1 MENKSR
7 VNVWTTLK
15 DRVNE
20 SLEDE
25 GKELRITLLE
35 IEQLSNTIEELS
47 SIKSDYHPDQ
57 LASSEASASIGQIQ
71 RNWNFVANIED
82 AIRKTNGQRLSLK
95 KKERDLRALCANL
108 EIEVKKYETL
118 EDRSL
123 SKYKKL
129 EASKEMKAADEI
141 STSFWLR
148 TKNDST

>member
-25 GKELRITLLE
+25 GKKLRITLLE

-47 SIKSDYHPDQ
+47 RIKSDYHPDH
-57 LASSEASASIGQIQ
+57 LASSEGSALIGQIQ

-118 EDRSL
+118 ENRAF

-148 TKNDST
+148 SKNDST

>member
-25 GKELRITLLE
+25 GKKLRITLLE

-47 SIKSDYHPDQ
+47 RIKSDYHPDH
-57 LASSEASASIGQIQ
+57 LASSEGSALIGQIQ

-108 EIEVKKYETL
+108 EVEVKKYETL
-118 EDRSL
+118 EDRAL

-129 EASKEMKAADEI
+129 AASKEMKAADEI

>member
-15 DRVNE
+15 DRVSG

-25 GKELRITLLE
+25 GKNLRITLLE
-35 IEQLSNTIEELS
+35 IEQLSNTIDELS
-47 SIKSDYHPDQ
+47 RIKSDYHPDH
-57 LASSEASASIGQIQ
+57 LASSEGSALIGQIQ

-108 EIEVKKYETL
+108 EVEVKKYETL
-118 EDRSL
+118 EDRAL

-129 EASKEMKAADEI
+129 AASKEMKAADEI

>member
-25 GKELRITLLE
+25 GKKLRITLLE

-47 SIKSDYHPDQ
+47 RIKSDYHPDH
-57 LASSEASASIGQIQ
+57 LASSEGSALIGQIQ

-118 EDRSL
+118 ENRAL

>member
-1 MENKSR
+1 M
-7 VNVWTTLK
+7 WTTLK

-25 GKELRITLLE
+25 GKKLRITLLE

-47 SIKSDYHPDQ
+47 RIKSDYHPDH
-57 LASSEASASIGQIQ
+57 LASSEGSALIGQIQ

-108 EIEVKKYETL
+108 EVEVKKYETL
-118 EDRSL
+118 EDRAL

>member
-1 MENKSR
+1 M
-7 VNVWTTLK
+7 WTTLK

-25 GKELRITLLE
+25 GKKLRITLLE

-47 SIKSDYHPDQ
+47 RIKSDYHPDH
-57 LASSEASASIGQIQ
+57 LASSEGSALIGQIQ

-108 EIEVKKYETL
+108 EVEVKKYETL

>member
-1 MENKSR
+1 
-7 VNVWTTLK
+7 VWTTLK

-25 GKELRITLLE
+25 GKKLRITLLE

-47 SIKSDYHPDQ
+47 RIKSDYHPDQ

-118 EDRSL
+118 ENRAL

>member
-1 MENKSR
+1 VENKSR

-15 DRVNE
+15 DRVSG

-25 GKELRITLLE
+25 GKNLRITLLE
-35 IEQLSNTIEELS
+35 IEQLSNTIDELS
-47 SIKSDYHPDQ
+47 RIKSDYHPDH
-57 LASSEASASIGQIQ
+57 LASSEGSALIGQIQ

-108 EIEVKKYETL
+108 EVEVKKYETL
-118 EDRSL
+118 EDRAL

-129 EASKEMKAADEI
+129 AASKEMKAADEI

>member
-25 GKELRITLLE
+25 GKKLRITLLE

-47 SIKSDYHPDQ
+47 RIKSDYHPDH
-57 LASSEASASIGQIQ
+57 LASSEGSALIGQIQ

-118 EDRSL
+118 ENRAL

-129 EASKEMKAADEI
+129 EATKEMKAADEI

>member
-1 MENKSR
+1 VENKSR

-25 GKELRITLLE
+25 GKKLRITLLE

-47 SIKSDYHPDQ
+47 RIKSDYHPDH
-57 LASSEASASIGQIQ
+57 LASSEGSALIGQIQ

-118 EDRSL
+118 ENRAL

>member
-25 GKELRITLLE
+25 GKKLRITLLE

-47 SIKSDYHPDQ
+47 RIKSDYHPDQ

-108 EIEVKKYETL
+108 EVEVKKYETL
-118 EDRSL
+118 EDRAL

>member
-25 GKELRITLLE
+25 GKKLRITLLE
-35 IEQLSNTIEELS
+35 IEQLSNTIDELS
-47 SIKSDYHPDQ
+47 RIKSDYHPDH
-57 LASSEASASIGQIQ
+57 LASSEGSALIGQIQ

-118 EDRSL
+118 ENRAL

>member
-1 MENKSR
+1 
-7 VNVWTTLK
+7 
-15 DRVNE
+15 
-20 SLEDE
+20 
-25 GKELRITLLE
+25 
-35 IEQLSNTIEELS
+35 
-47 SIKSDYHPDQ
+47 
-57 LASSEASASIGQIQ
+57 
-71 RNWNFVANIED
+71 
-82 AIRKTNGQRLSLK
+82 LK

-118 EDRSL
+118 ENRAL

>member
-7 VNVWTTLK
+7 ANVWTTLK

-25 GKELRITLLE
+25 GKKLRITLLE

-47 SIKSDYHPDQ
+47 RIKSDYHPDH
-57 LASSEASASIGQIQ
+57 LASSEGSALIGQIQ

-118 EDRSL
+118 ENRAL

>member
-25 GKELRITLLE
+25 GKKLRITLLE

-47 SIKSDYHPDQ
+47 RIKSDYHPDQ

>member
-25 GKELRITLLE
+25 GKKLRITLLE

-47 SIKSDYHPDQ
+47 RIKSDYHPDQ

-108 EIEVKKYETL
+108 EVEVKKYGTL

-129 EASKEMKAADEI
+129 EAIKEMKAADEI

>member
-25 GKELRITLLE
+25 GKKLRITLLE
-35 IEQLSNTIEELS
+35 IEQLSNNIEELS
-47 SIKSDYHPDQ
+47 RIKSDYHPDH
-57 LASSEASASIGQIQ
+57 LASSEGSALIGQIQ

-118 EDRSL
+118 ENRAL

>member
-1 MENKSR
+1 VENKSR

-25 GKELRITLLE
+25 GKKLRITLLE

-47 SIKSDYHPDQ
+47 RIKSDYHPDQ

-108 EIEVKKYETL
+108 EVEVKKYETL
-118 EDRSL
+118 EDRAL

>member
-25 GKELRITLLE
+25 GKKLRITLLE
-35 IEQLSNTIEELS
+35 IEQLSNTIDELS
-47 SIKSDYHPDQ
+47 RIKSDYHPDH
-57 LASSEASASIGQIQ
+57 LASSEGSALIGQIQ

-108 EIEVKKYETL
+108 EVEVKKYETL
-118 EDRSL
+118 EDRAL

-141 STSFWLR
+141 STFFWLR

>member
-25 GKELRITLLE
+25 GKKLRITLLE
-35 IEQLSNTIEELS
+35 IEQLSNTIDELS
-47 SIKSDYHPDQ
+47 RIKSDYHPDH
-57 LASSEASASIGQIQ
+57 LASSEGSALIGQIQ

-108 EIEVKKYETL
+108 EVEVKKYETL
-118 EDRSL
+118 EDRAL

>member
-25 GKELRITLLE
+25 GKKLRITLLE

-47 SIKSDYHPDQ
+47 RIKSDYHPDH
-57 LASSEASASIGQIQ
+57 LALSEGSALIGQIQ

-118 EDRSL
+118 ENRAL

>member
-25 GKELRITLLE
+25 GKKLRITLLE

-47 SIKSDYHPDQ
+47 RIKSDYHPDH
-57 LASSEASASIGQIQ
+57 LASSEGSALIGQIQ

-108 EIEVKKYETL
+108 EVEVKKYETL
-118 EDRSL
+118 EDRAL

>member
-15 DRVNE
+15 DRVKE

-25 GKELRITLLE
+25 GKKLRITLLE

-47 SIKSDYHPDQ
+47 RIKSDYHPDH
-57 LASSEASASIGQIQ
+57 LSSSEGSALIGQIQ

-95 KKERDLRALCANL
+95 KKERALRVSCANL
-108 EIEVKKYETL
+108 EVEVKKYQTL
-118 EDRSL
+118 EDRAL
-123 SKYKKL
+123 SKYKKS
-129 EASKEMKAADEI
+129 EARKEMKAADEI

>member
-25 GKELRITLLE
+25 GKKLRITLLE

-47 SIKSDYHPDQ
+47 RIKSDYHPDH
-57 LASSEASASIGQIQ
+57 LASSEGSALIGQIQ

-141 STSFWLR
+141 STFFWLR

>member
-25 GKELRITLLE
+25 GKKLRITLLE
-35 IEQLSNTIEELS
+35 IEQLSNAIEELS
-47 SIKSDYHPDQ
+47 RIKSDYHPDH
-57 LASSEASASIGQIQ
+57 LASSEGSALIGQIQ

-118 EDRSL
+118 ENRAL

>member
-15 DRVNE
+15 DRVSE

-25 GKELRITLLE
+25 GKKLRITLLE
-35 IEQLSNTIEELS
+35 IEQLSNTIDELS
-47 SIKSDYHPDQ
+47 RIKSDYHPDH
-57 LASSEASASIGQIQ
+57 LASSEGSALIGQIQ

-108 EIEVKKYETL
+108 EVEVKKYETL
-118 EDRSL
+118 EDRAL

-141 STSFWLR
+141 STFFWLR

>member
-7 VNVWTTLK
+7 ANVWTTLK

-25 GKELRITLLE
+25 GKKLRITLLE

-47 SIKSDYHPDQ
+47 RIKSDYHPDH
-57 LASSEASASIGQIQ
+57 LASSEGSALIGQIQ

>member
-25 GKELRITLLE
+25 GKKLRITLLE

-47 SIKSDYHPDQ
+47 RIKSDYHPDH
-57 LASSEASASIGQIQ
+57 LASSEGSALIGQIQ

-82 AIRKTNGQRLSLK
+82 AIRKTNGQRLSVK
-95 KKERDLRALCANL
+95 KKERDLGALCANL

-118 EDRSL
+118 ENRAL

>member
-25 GKELRITLLE
+25 GKKLRITLLE

-47 SIKSDYHPDQ
+47 RIKSDYHPDQ

-118 EDRSL
+118 ENRAL

>member
-1 MENKSR
+1 
-7 VNVWTTLK
+7 VWTTLK

-25 GKELRITLLE
+25 GKKLRITLLE

-47 SIKSDYHPDQ
+47 RIKSDYHPDH
-57 LASSEASASIGQIQ
+57 LASSEGSALIGQIQ

-118 EDRSL
+118 ENRAL

>member
-15 DRVNE
+15 DRVSE

-25 GKELRITLLE
+25 GKKLRITLLE

-47 SIKSDYHPDQ
+47 RIKSDYHPDH
-57 LASSEASASIGQIQ
+57 LASSEGSALIGQIQ

-108 EIEVKKYETL
+108 EIEVKKFCYP
-118 EDRSL
+118 
-123 SKYKKL
+123 
-129 EASKEMKAADEI
+129 
-141 STSFWLR
+141 STGAFACQNYQLPWLFSFYII
-148 TKNDST
+148 

>member
-25 GKELRITLLE
+25 GKKLRITLLE

-47 SIKSDYHPDQ
+47 RIKSDYHPDH
-57 LASSEASASIGQIQ
+57 LASSEGSALIGQIQ
-71 RNWNFVANIED
+71 RNWNFVANRED

-118 EDRSL
+118 ENRAL

>member
-15 DRVNE
+15 DRVKE

-25 GKELRITLLE
+25 GKKLRITLLE

-47 SIKSDYHPDQ
+47 RIKSDYHPDH
-57 LASSEASASIGQIQ
+57 LASSEGSALIGQIQ

-118 EDRSL
+118 ENRAL

>member
-1 MENKSR
+1 M
-7 VNVWTTLK
+7 
-15 DRVNE
+15 
-20 SLEDE
+20 
-25 GKELRITLLE
+25 LE

-47 SIKSDYHPDQ
+47 RIKSDYHPDH
-57 LASSEASASIGQIQ
+57 LASSEGSALIGQIQ

-118 EDRSL
+118 ENRAL

>member
-25 GKELRITLLE
+25 GKKLRITLLE

-47 SIKSDYHPDQ
+47 RIKSDYHPDH
-57 LASSEASASIGQIQ
+57 LASSEGSALIGQIQ

-108 EIEVKKYETL
+108 EIEVKKIETL
-118 EDRSL
+118 ENRAL

>member
-15 DRVNE
+15 DRVSE

-25 GKELRITLLE
+25 GKKLRITLLE

-47 SIKSDYHPDQ
+47 RIKSDYHPDH
-57 LASSEASASIGQIQ
+57 LASSEGSALIGQIQ

-118 EDRSL
+118 ENRAL

>member
-1 MENKSR
+1 VENKSK

-25 GKELRITLLE
+25 GKKLRITLLE

-47 SIKSDYHPDQ
+47 RIKSDYHPDH
-57 LASSEASASIGQIQ
+57 LASSEGSALIGQIQ

-118 EDRSL
+118 ENRAL

>member
-1 MENKSR
+1 
-7 VNVWTTLK
+7 
-15 DRVNE
+15 VNE

-25 GKELRITLLE
+25 GKKLRITLLE

-47 SIKSDYHPDQ
+47 RIKSDYHPDH
-57 LASSEASASIGQIQ
+57 LASSEGSALIGQIQ

-118 EDRSL
+118 ENRAL